1 MTAGRDVQGAGGAE
15 DGGAVDEARRQPD
28 GTELRYYERTG
39 TFLLRAV
46 YICLFTRE
54 LERLTKGRLHLRFHA
69 RASAFNLVISLRTSM
84 FS

>member
-39 TFLLRAV
+39 TFSLRAV
-46 YICLFTRE
+46 YTCIFTRE
-54 LERLTKGRLHLRFHA
+54 LERLFKCPLHFRFHV
-69 RASAFNLVISLRTSM
+69 RASAFHVMISLRTSM